1 VEVVVQ
7 EIIHHPQVNLVVLVA
22 VKLMVKVLE
31 MARQDKVIQVGHQIQ
46 LVLVAVVVVGLLV
59 KLVVQREVVM
69 VVKEFFILFLD
80 KILGMPAVEV
90 AEQGALVLED
100 LVDLVLVVM
109 VVKEM
114 VLNWMVLQD

>member
-1 VEVVVQ
+1 MW
-7 EIIHHPQVNLVVLVA
+7 EITHHQLGHIRMVVLVV
-22 VKLMVKVLE
+22 VKLMDMALELARQVKVI
-31 MARQDKVIQVGHQIQ
+31 MAVHDIQ
-46 LVLVAVVVVGLLV
+46 LVLVAVVAVELLV

>member
-1 VEVVVQ
+1 
-7 EIIHHPQVNLVVLVA
+7 
-22 VKLMVKVLE
+22 MV
-31 MARQDKVIQVGHQIQ
+31 RQDKVILVVHQIQ
-46 LVLVAVVVVGLLV
+46 LVLVVVVVVGLLV
-59 KLVVQREVVM
+59 KLVVEREVVM

-90 AEQGALVLED
+90 AEQGAMVLED

-114 VLNWMVLQD
+114 VLN